1 MDHDAFLGK
10 LILQGNSLNST
21 LWLDCKRKR
30 KNGEGGVGGG
40 SRGVEVK
47 VREAGGG
54 HNAIQS

>member
-30 KNGEGGVGGG
+30 KKGGGLGVG
-40 SRGVEVK
+40 
-47 VREAGGG
+47 AGGWR
-54 HNAIQS
+54 